1 MKKNKFFGKYYKCQN
16 KDGYTIAFINSI
28 SNEGKMVQII
38 NNDKSYYVTN
48 ISDIEI
54 NDHHIKCD
62 IHQKDLSI
70 KGELIF
76 SNYKKVKKDIMSY
89 FRLFPIECKHQIYS
103 MNHTVNGTLIIN
115 DKEINFL
122 DSDGYIEGDK
132 GRNFPNKY
140 LWLNSS
146 KRDCSLTLAIA
157 TIPLIGFSIK
167 GITCLIKTKD
177 TEYLFGTYNF
187 AKIIKLER
195 NHLIIK
201 KNKYE
206 LEIFISDFIAHKL
219 KAPVKGDM
227 VRFIHECPSVEINYT
242 LKYKNKVII
251 NKNDK
256 YASYEFMFD

>member
-1 MKKNKFFGKYYKCQN
+1 MESEKQSQSKRKHFTFFNLTNERVIDLLSYSKYLYYI
-16 KDGYTIAFINSI
+16 GMIETILF
-28 SNEGKMVQII
+28 
-38 NNDKSYYVTN
+38 T
-48 ISDIEI
+48 
-54 NDHHIKCD
+54 
-62 IHQKDLSI
+62 LSI
-70 KGELIF
+70 IG
-76 SNYKKVKKDIMSY
+76 
-89 FRLFPIECKHQIYS
+89 
-103 MNHTVNGTLIIN
+103 
-115 DKEINFL
+115 
-122 DSDGYIEGDK
+122 
-132 GRNFPNKY
+132 
-140 LWLNSS
+140 
-146 KRDCSLTLAIA
+146 
-157 TIPLIGFSIK
+157 IPLIGFSIK
-167 GITCLIKTKD
+167 GITCLIKTKEK
-177 TEYLFGTYNF
+177 EYLFGTYNF